1 MTIPNKR
8 LEILPFNVA
17 GGGGSAVLVI
27 PNSEH
32 YTKFAITIP
41 NVANN
46 CVFTLGGCV
55 DGAFTADGVNP
66 DIPMTNTTTIVRQG
80 ISSTSISEITYD
92 IDENQTNVFD
102 LIVPLNGGVSISIAN
117 AAAGAQEGAIAVYM
131 TGSPFTAGL

>member
-17 GGGGSAVLVI
+17 GGGSAVLVI

-46 CVFTLGGCV
+46 CAFTLGGCV
-55 DGAFTADGVNP
+55 TGAFTAGAP
-66 DIPMTNTTTIVRQG
+66 DVPMTNTTPIVHQG
-80 ISSTSISEITYD
+80 ISSTNEAEITYD

-102 LIVPLNGGVSISIAN
+102 LIVPLNGGVSISINN
-117 AAAGAQEGAIAVYM
+117 AAVGAQEGAIAVYM
-131 TGSPFTAGL
+131 TGSPFTASL